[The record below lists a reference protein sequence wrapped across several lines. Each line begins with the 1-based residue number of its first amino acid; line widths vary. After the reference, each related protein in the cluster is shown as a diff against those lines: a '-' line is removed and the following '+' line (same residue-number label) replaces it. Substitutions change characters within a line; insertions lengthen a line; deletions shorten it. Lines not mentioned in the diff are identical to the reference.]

1 MDGLGTRDT
10 GRLGEGQDAGLG
22 EAPAWW
28 VQVINVSGEDSCI
41 GLGDKGLGLIPGKR
55 QHGGPGSLSGGP
67 GDSGGQ
73 GSLSCCSPWGCKESD
88 MT

>member
-1 MDGLGTRDT
+1 VRKRCQEVGRDT
-10 GRLGEGQDAGLG
+10 GGLGEGQDAGLG

-55 QHGGPGSLSGGP
+55 QHGGPGSLSGAG
-67 GDSGGQ
+67 
-73 GSLSCCSPWGCKESD
+73 W
-88 MT
+88 